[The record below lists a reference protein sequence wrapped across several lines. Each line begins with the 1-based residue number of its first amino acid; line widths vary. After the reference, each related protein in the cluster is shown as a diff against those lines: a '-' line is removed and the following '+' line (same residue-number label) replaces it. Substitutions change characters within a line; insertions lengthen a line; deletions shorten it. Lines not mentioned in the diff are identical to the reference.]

1 VVAVNE
7 PSDDTDPVLVR
18 RRRIGRLVDIGQ
30 KVGYAAF
37 GVAILAFAW
46 GLATGWSSTATVL
59 VIGALVVGSVVL
71 APSIVFGYAVKAADR
86 EDQEPTGWR

>member
-1 VVAVNE
+1 MSE
-7 PSDDTDPVLVR
+7 PTDASDPVLVR
-18 RRRIGRLVDIGQ
+18 RRRIARLVDVGQ
-30 KVGYAAF
+30 KVGYGAF

-59 VIGALVVGSVVL
+59 VIGALAVGSVVL
-71 APSIVFGYAVKAADR
+71 APSIVIGYAVKAADR